1 MSSEAVAQFGGTTI
15 EMPLDLI
22 RLSIDQR
29 VYVKLK
35 GERELRGKLYVR
47 HLSERFDTKMSC

>member
-1 MSSEAVAQFGGTTI
+1 
-15 EMPLDLI
+15 MPLDLI

-47 HLSERFDTKMSC
+47 HRFVHFIIAFDRI

>member
-1 MSSEAVAQFGGTTI
+1 
-15 EMPLDLI
+15 MPMDLI

-47 HLSERFDTKMSC
+47 YMFTVQKCLLWLGED